1 MVTNSRLNAAALA
14 TLMLVY
20 VLMGGCL
27 GRRTTIEFPN
37 TASPPQTESPGQRLR
52 LVVGP
57 TRLPCPG
64 EPTKLCLEVRLAPG
78 EPFQALDA
86 PIEGFAYEEGYE
98 YELVVERQAMTTAT
112 AGGQGVGYRLVEV
125 VSRHPVG
132 VATGEPSAL
141 LEATTWQLVSQ
152 RSASG
157 ETAAA
162 LPNAPATA
170 QFAAG
175 NLAGNTGCNSY
186 NAAYQLSGL
195 RLSIET
201 PRTTL
206 LNCGEEQMAQERALL
221 ANLAAV
227 TSYEVTNQTLTLR
240 DAAGRVVATFAAA
253 TSAAS
258 SASSLVGSVWRWIAS
273 YYSNETATVVDDPAK
288 YTLEFGED
296 GRVRVVADCNTL
308 AGTYQATN
316 GQLKLELNATTLAV
330 CGEASLAGKFVQEL
344 DAVATYVMPDA
355 ASLVLN
361 MKYDTGDMHFSAAR

>member
-1 MVTNSRLNAAALA
+1 
-14 TLMLVY
+14 MLVH
-20 VLMGGCL
+20 VLLGGCL
-27 GRRTTIEFPN
+27 GVRTAIEAPS
-37 TASPPQTESPGQRLR
+37 TAPPTQAESPAQRLR

-57 TRLPCPG
+57 TRLPCPA

-98 YELVVERQAMTTAT
+98 YELVVERQPMTNAT
-112 AGGQGVGYRLVEV
+112 AGSEGVRYRLIEV
-125 VSRHPVG
+125 VSRHPV
-132 VATGEPSAL
+132 ALPTGEPSAL
-141 LEATTWQLVSQ
+141 LEATTWQLVSL

-157 ETAAA
+157 ETVAA

-170 QFAAG
+170 QFSAG

-206 LNCGEEQMAQERALL
+206 LSCEEERMAQERALL

-227 TSYEVTNQTLTLR
+227 TSYDVTDQTLTLR
-240 DAAGRVVATFAAA
+240 DAAGHVVATFTAA
-253 TSAAS
+253 TTAAS

-308 AGTYQATN
+308 AGTYEATN
-316 GQLKLELNATTLAV
+316 GQLKLELDTTTLAV

-361 MKYDTGDMHFSAAR
+361 MKYDTGDMHFSAVR